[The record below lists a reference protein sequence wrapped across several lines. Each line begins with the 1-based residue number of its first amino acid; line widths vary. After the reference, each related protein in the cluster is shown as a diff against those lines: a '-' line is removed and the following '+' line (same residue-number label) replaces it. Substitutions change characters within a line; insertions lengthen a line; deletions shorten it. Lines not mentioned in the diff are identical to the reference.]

1 MLKYR
6 RLIEPQLN
14 VNEEIRHYYDIWGG
28 RRYLYCEGVDYQP
41 LGKSVNN
48 RLSYLLMPM
57 YFAMNLAASI
67 YLVVRNFPMRQIWGL
82 TL

>member
-1 MLKYR
+1 M
-6 RLIEPQLN
+6 IF
-14 VNEEIRHYYDIWGG
+14 
-28 RRYLYCEGVDYQP
+28 GVVAATFIVKVWTISP